1 MFLQKPTK
9 PEKGNL
15 MAKKRGAGCE
25 SIRAFCGASLNYKAV
40 ADAVLALGG
49 GDAELNRLR
58 ADPELAKQIA
68 VLIVGVARKVA
79 DPFYLLLFEDQIK
92 AGHYDLRDIPITAD
106 KFPQPSR
113 GTPFSELRTFNFGRD
128 VDLSEIPVLL
138 ATKGYELADPIELM
152 NYGANNP
159 EEQRDHPI
167 VALGAVY
174 VAPDTNRFVV
184 EIRRRGKARVIS
196 LRGYVSRWSDYYYFL
211 ARPLPP
217 ATL

>member
-1 MFLQKPTK
+1 M
-9 PEKGNL
+9 G
-15 MAKKRGAGCE
+15 KKRGAGCE

-58 ADPELAKQIA
+58 TDPDLAKQIA
-68 VLIVGVARKVA
+68 ILIVGVAKKIA
-79 DPFYLLLFEDQIK
+79 DPFYLLPFEDQIK

-106 KFPQPSR
+106 KFPEPSR

-128 VDLSEIPVLL
+128 VDLSEIPVLM
-138 ATKGYELADPIELM
+138 AADGYEPADPIELM

-159 EEQRDHPI
+159 EEQKKHPI

-184 EIRRRGKARVIS
+184 EIRRRGKARTIA
-196 LRGYVSRWSDYYYFL
+196 LRGYVSRWSDYYHFL
-211 ARPLPP
+211 ARPMKP